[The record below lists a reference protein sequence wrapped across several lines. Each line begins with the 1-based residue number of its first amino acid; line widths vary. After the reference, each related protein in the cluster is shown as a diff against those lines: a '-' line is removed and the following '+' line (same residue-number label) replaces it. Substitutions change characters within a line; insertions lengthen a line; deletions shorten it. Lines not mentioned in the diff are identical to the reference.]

1 MSPCLQNGWLAS
13 ACCIA
18 SPFFREVFLSRSPL
32 TCCGVELTLET
43 LNIHVRA
50 CPAISGGGMEFPR
63 EGFCCRAENRILV
76 SLSHGASCGR
86 RSAYAS
92 FLGNGFGSGGEK
104 GLVRYWSQRR
114 AIMDS
119 ELDKETSVTTEVHS
133 KGSLRGGVF
142 TSWASVRLF
151 FP

>member
-32 TCCGVELTLET
+32 TCCGEQLTLET

-50 CPAISGGGMEFPR
+50 RPAISGGGMEFPR
-63 EGFCCRAENRILV
+63 QCFRRGAENRILV
-76 SLSHGASCGR
+76 GFSHGAFCGR

-114 AIMDS
+114 AIT
-119 ELDKETSVTTEVHS
+119 EGKLDGKL
-133 KGSLRGGVF
+133 LRGSESSG
-142 TSWASVRLF
+142 LL
-151 FP
+151 